1 MNEYCYLLTRR
12 AKSSSF
18 IHHFFNNKDVF
29 IINLENIDTIQI
41 KMSSSNNQIS
51 DDPKRFS
58 IQRAPELCEVLNL
71 SGDLYTVR
79 PNELVRNVY

>member
-1 MNEYCYLLTRR
+1 
-12 AKSSSF
+12 
-18 IHHFFNNKDVF
+18 
-29 IINLENIDTIQI
+29 
-41 KMSSSNNQIS
+41 MSSSNNQIS

-58 IQRAPELCEVLNL
+58 IQRAQELCEVLNL